1 MDLSLDDL
9 KLRWDEMDVRLDRG
23 LRLNARLLRESA
35 IDRARTSLKRLSR
48 LLWIDVAVDC
58 LLLLWLGSFMADHL
72 TEIRFLLPAAM
83 LHLGVIL
90 LAGSAIRQ
98 LVALAG
104 LDYGAPVL
112 DIQRRLESLRVER
125 LRAVRWTLL
134 AAPLVWLPLF
144 IVGLKGLLGLDLYA
158 MVTREWVAANLL
170 LGAAVIPVAIQVSRR
185 YADRLGRSPLAQRI
199 LRDLAGSNLNAA
211 AGFLDSLRTFERE
224 EPS

>member
-9 KLRWDEMDVRLDRG
+9 KLRWDEMDLRLDRG

-35 IDRARTSLKRLSR
+35 IDRARTALKRLSR
-48 LLWIDVAVDC
+48 LLWIDVAVDF

-158 MVTREWVAANLL
+158 MVTREWVVANLL